1 MASDLLGADVRG
13 TVERAGTVA
22 DRVLDAFG
30 RIWPEDEARGVVLV
44 EASDL
49 ARLRPTERV
58 TEPAQF
64 DELRTTALKD
74 ADDLF
79 GRLLAEVDPET
90 DGVLVVGPTEGRR
103 GSSPSPP

>member
-1 MASDLLGADVRG
+1 M
-13 TVERAGTVA
+13 
-22 DRVLDAFG
+22 DRS
-30 RIWPEDEARGVVLV
+30 DEAQGVVLV

-49 ARLRPTERV
+49 ARLRRYERCHR
-58 TEPAQF
+58 PASSSTT
-64 DELRTTALKD
+64 LRTTALED

-103 GSSPSPP
+103 KLTVTGP